1 MKHFVLTIG
10 RQLGSGGRSVAKIVA
25 AHYGINVYDKKL
37 IDMVAEESGLSK
49 TFFEQADEHVSRSF
63 LHFLFAGRGTD
74 SHHADS
80 PLSNDALFRMQSDVI
95 RQLAARES
103 CIILGRCAD
112 YILRDDPDLISVYF
126 TADMADRAQ
135 RYARHD
141 GTTTDEARAII
152 AKGDRQR
159 DDYYGY
165 YTNRR
170 WGDAANYQFCMNTS
184 VLGIEATTQ
193 VLIGYIDRIIAE
205 P

>member
-74 SHHADS
+74 SHHAES

-95 RQLAARES
+95 RQLATRES

-112 YILRDDPDLISVYF
+112 YILRDDPDLISVFF
-126 TADMADRAQ
+126 TADMADRTQ
-135 RYARHD
+135 RYAQHD
-141 GTTTDEARAII
+141 GTTPDEARPII
-152 AKGDRQR
+152 EKGDRQR
-159 DDYYGY
+159 EDYYGY

-184 VLGIEATTQ
+184 VLGIEATAQ
-193 VLIGYIDRIIAE
+193 LLISYIDRVIAE

>member
-184 VLGIEATTQ
+184 VLGIEATAQ
-193 VLIGYIDRIIAE
+193 VLIGYIDRIIKE
-205 P
+205 

>member
-184 VLGIEATTQ
+184 VLGIEATAQ

>member
-184 VLGIEATTQ
+184 ALGIEATAQ
-193 VLIGYIDRIIAE
+193 VLIGYIDRITKE
-205 P
+205 

>member
-184 VLGIEATTQ
+184 VLGIEATAQ
-193 VLIGYIDRIIAE
+193 VLIDYIDRIIAE